1 MKKEII
7 SFFERHPK
15 AEKVYE
21 CLGRLFHTHGAAQSL
36 GGEVTTHSRPAPQ
49 PAATNPPAQQ
59 PAATNPPVPTAD
71 ATSTPVLTPDATTTS
86 NSKK

>member
-1 MKKEII
+1 MKKEIL

-36 GGEVTTHSRPAPQ
+36 GGEVTTHTRPAPQ
-49 PAATNPPAQQ
+49 PVATNPPAL
-59 PAATNPPVPTAD
+59 AAD
-71 ATSTPVLTPDATTTS
+71 ATNTQVPPVDASTTS
-86 NSKK
+86 NSKNK